1 MLTGGLGK
9 MKSHLSIAV
18 LAVFILSSVLIS
30 APAQPPPVSAT
41 CNISCTVADIVEWSD
56 TDFPPIELADL
67 TSETSQVTGSASL
80 VLYTNGDVTITA
92 DNSGTAQLSKGP
104 LHNLVTEYRL
114 EYDAAGA
121 AQIGGGTVT
130 WSDYNSFLSEPSTV
144 NHIPGDGAVEVI
156 LSVRTAYDRNA
167 PPASGDY
174 TATQTITVC
183 WKS

>member
-1 MLTGGLGK
+1 MPAGGMGK
-9 MKSHLSIAV
+9 MKSYLSIAV
-18 LAVFILSSVLIS
+18 LALFVLSPVPIL
-30 APAQPPPVSAT
+30 APAQPPPVSASCRIT
-41 CNISCTVADIVEWSD
+41 CTVDVSVEWSD
-56 TDFPPIELADL
+56 IDFPPVELPDL
-67 TSETSQVTGSASL
+67 TSENSRVSGSTSL

-92 DNSGTAQLSKGP
+92 DNSDTAQLSKGT

-121 AQIGGGTVT
+121 AQTGGSTIT
-130 WSDYNSFLSEPSTV
+130 WSDYDSFLNEASTV

-156 LSVRTAYDRNA
+156 LSVRAAYDKNA

-174 TATQTITVC
+174 TATQTLTVC